1 MCWQVMDVTVH
12 CLDQNAV
19 KNKGLQEAFPP
30 ICRYTQY
37 VFLFLLNIFYPA
49 VRSIG
54 WDTKFTVAFSFIHLF
69 IMYRYGFLSPGF
81 NDCREIVNGG
91 SVISQTGLLLFWGIS
106 PGMAEFFGVNVGHM
120 AGYASC

>member
-1 MCWQVMDVTVH
+1 MLAGDGCHRSLSGSKCRQEQRSSGGFPSNLQV
-12 CLDQNAV
+12 
-19 KNKGLQEAFPP
+19 
-30 ICRYTQY
+30 YTIRVLVPLEY
-37 VFLFLLNIFYPA
+37 FYPA

-54 WDTKFTVAFSFIHLF
+54 RDTKFAVAFSFIHLF

-106 PGMAEFFGVNVGHM
+106 PGMAEFFGVNMGHM